1 MSDKKPIDPEGVYTI
16 SAAARLLSVSPSTL
30 RDLERR
36 GKIACTWTPGRQRRF
51 GGADLLRFLAASR
64 GGTPREPAPTP
75 PAGASDT
82 GDAAARRAWLGHLVG
97 RAQRELPV
105 DTPAAIRLRVGIDLE
120 HALGKWG
127 PSSSLSDLEPLIT
140 SVVERAKHQVRTARE
155 ESERR
160 EKRGELLDFGLR
172 YLRRKLDGLSARM
185 VGARGSFNRRHI
197 QATLR
202 NQLRDQLQK
211 QLRGDE
217 DWDHVRGLA
226 EDFVA
231 AWVVAHPPASRI
243 PTTVKVAAAG
253 VTGLVG
259 GATACAVD
267 TSGGR
272 DATSGNVERGATR
285 TARATTA
292 RRWSAGLRRLYD
304 TNADVGNSRAWA
316 IRWTVPSRGV
326 AGPALDVGEGQHVDG
341 GTVSDLFLRQAEPA
355 SEVADAVSGRM
366 GEIHGRSL
374 CVVSRGAT
382 GRNEETMSESRA
394 SA

>member
-1 MSDKKPIDPEGVYTI
+1 MSDKKPIDPEDVYTI

-36 GKIACTWTPGRQRRF
+36 GKIECTWTPGRQRRF

-64 GGTPREPAPTP
+64 GAKPREPAPTP

-82 GDAAARRAWLGHLVG
+82 GDAAARRVWLGHLVV

-105 DTPAAIRLRVGIDLE
+105 DTPAAIRLRVGTDLV

-127 PSSSLSDLEPLIT
+127 PSSPLSDLEPFIS
-140 SVVERAKHQVRTARE
+140 SVVERAKHQVRTAQE

-160 EKRGELLDFGLR
+160 EKKGELLDFGLR
-172 YLRRKLDGLSARM
+172 YLRRKLDGLSTRM

-197 QATLR
+197 QASLR

-211 QLRGDE
+211 RLRGDE

-231 AWVVAHPPASRI
+231 AWAVAHPPASRI
-243 PTTVKVAAAG
+243 PTTVKVVAAG

-259 GATACAVD
+259 GATAAATLSPAIRAKVAQFKAPLLTIAGNLLNRISTPPPSASPPTNPPD
-267 TSGGR
+267 PTTTTPPPFRPRVGFGAGWPPAYRPRSWYSRPGTYKSPGSTPGRVTASGGQAPSAPPTHSEPSPPASR
-272 DATSGNVERGATR
+272 ERPPTTMETLATS
-285 TARATTA
+285 RAA
-292 RRWSAGLRRLYD
+292 NG
-304 TNADVGNSRAWA
+304 
-316 IRWTVPSRGV
+316 
-326 AGPALDVGEGQHVDG
+326 
-341 GTVSDLFLRQAEPA
+341 
-355 SEVADAVSGRM
+355 
-366 GEIHGRSL
+366 
-374 CVVSRGAT
+374 
-382 GRNEETMSESRA
+382 
-394 SA
+394 

>member
-36 GKIACTWTPGRQRRF
+36 GRIECTWTPGRQRRF
-51 GGADLLRFLAASR
+51 GGADLLRFRAASR
-64 GGTPREPAPTP
+64 GATPREPAPTP
-75 PAGASDT
+75 PAGASNT
-82 GDAAARRAWLGHLVG
+82 GDAAAHRAWLGHLVA
-97 RAQRELPV
+97 RAQQELPV
-105 DTPAAIRLRVGIDLE
+105 DTPAAIRLRVGTDLE

-127 PSSSLSDLEPLIT
+127 PSSPLSDLEPLIT
-140 SVVERAKHQVRTARE
+140 SVVERAKHQVRTAQE

-160 EKRGELLDFGLR
+160 EKKGELLDFGLR
-172 YLRRKLDGLSARM
+172 YLRRKLDGLSTRM

-217 DWDHVRGLA
+217 DWDHVRGLG

-243 PTTVKVAAAG
+243 PTTVKVVAAG

-259 GATACAVD
+259 GATAAATLSPAIRAKVAKFKAPLLTIAGNLLNRISTPPPSAAPPTNPPD
-267 TSGGR
+267 PTTTTPPPFRPRVGFGAGWPPAYRPRSWYSRPGTYKSPGVTPGRVTASGGQAPSAPPTHSEPSPLASPER
-272 DATSGNVERGATR
+272 PPTTMKTLATP
-285 TARATTA
+285 RAA
-292 RRWSAGLRRLYD
+292 NG
-304 TNADVGNSRAWA
+304 
-316 IRWTVPSRGV
+316 
-326 AGPALDVGEGQHVDG
+326 
-341 GTVSDLFLRQAEPA
+341 
-355 SEVADAVSGRM
+355 
-366 GEIHGRSL
+366 
-374 CVVSRGAT
+374 
-382 GRNEETMSESRA
+382 
-394 SA
+394 

>member
-16 SAAARLLSVSPSTL
+16 SAAARLLSVSASTL

-36 GKIACTWTPGRQRRF
+36 GKIECTWTPGRQRRF

-64 GGTPREPAPTP
+64 GATPREPAPPP

-82 GDAAARRAWLGHLVG
+82 GDAAARRAWIGHLVA

-105 DTPAAIRLRVGIDLE
+105 DTPAAIRLRVGTDLE

-127 PSSSLSDLEPLIT
+127 PSSPLSDLEPLIT
-140 SVVERAKHQVRTARE
+140 SVVERAKHQVRTAQE

-160 EKRGELLDFGLR
+160 EKKGELLDFGLR
-172 YLRRKLDGLSARM
+172 SLRRKLDGLSTRM

-243 PTTVKVAAAG
+243 PTTVKVVAAG

-259 GATACAVD
+259 GATAAATLSPAIRAKVAQFKAPLLTIAGNLLNRISTPPPSASPPPNPPD
-267 TSGGR
+267 PTTTTPPPFRPRVGFGAGWPPAYRRTSRYSRSVIPKSPEARPEGLTPSDGEVR
-272 DATSGNVERGATR
+272 DAAPTTHDPGPQDA
-285 TARATTA
+285 AR
-292 RRWSAGLRRLYD
+292 
-304 TNADVGNSRAWA
+304 
-316 IRWTVPSRGV
+316 V
-326 AGPALDVGEGQHVDG
+326 APPLA
-341 GTVSDLFLRQAEPA
+341 
-355 SEVADAVSGRM
+355 
-366 GEIHGRSL
+366 
-374 CVVSRGAT
+374 
-382 GRNEETMSESRA
+382 
-394 SA
+394 